1 MTTSRTID
9 GLTVCVT
16 GASSGIGRS
25 IARHLGSLG
34 AHVFLMGRTAEPM
47 EQTAGEIAA
56 AGGRADVS
64 VFDVTDSAALQ
75 EWISG
80 AADATGRLDVM
91 VNNAGFGD
99 VGSTIA
105 DGDVEMW
112 RSMLEVNVLA
122 LAVGCQ
128 AAIRTMRDGGGEGNI
143 INISSV
149 AALRRESGFYG
160 ATKHAVNC
168 INSSLRLEL
177 QEEPI
182 RVTSILPGVFATNF
196 TRNVDRSLV
205 EGMAAMAG
213 VEEIEFDDEGRV
225 PEDQI
230 DDLQKGMKAMVG
242 NVEYIAQ
249 AVEYVISQPIE
260 LNIEE
265 LVIRPQKT
273 MF

>member
-1 MTTSRTID
+1 
-9 GLTVCVT
+9 
-16 GASSGIGRS
+16 
-25 IARHLGSLG
+25 
-34 AHVFLMGRTAEPM
+34 
-47 EQTAGEIAA
+47 
-56 AGGRADVS
+56 
-64 VFDVTDSAALQ
+64 
-75 EWISG
+75 
-80 AADATGRLDVM
+80 
-91 VNNAGFGD
+91 
-99 VGSTIA
+99 
-105 DGDVEMW
+105 
-112 RSMLEVNVLA
+112 
-122 LAVGCQ
+122 
-128 AAIRTMRDGGGEGNI
+128 MRERGGEGNI

-205 EGMAAMAG
+205 EGLAAMAG
-213 VEEIEFDDEGRV
+213 VEEIQFDDEGRV
-225 PEDQI
+225 PQDQI
-230 DDLQKGMKAMVG
+230 DDLQEGMKAMVG

-249 AVEYVISQPIE
+249 AVEYVITQPIE

-265 LVIRPQKT
+265 LVIRPQRS